1 MEKTSQQL
9 IFVYNAKSG
18 FMHGVMDLMHKTASP
33 KTYPCKLCQITYSGA
48 TMNKFWKRYVADL
61 GIPAV
66 FMHKDEF
73 AKNYPK
79 VNINFPAILLKND
92 GALKMLLSADDFKRI
107 KDLSD
112 LIKTLNEKLKNV

>member
-1 MEKTSQQL
+1 MEKTNQQL
-9 IFVYNAKSG
+9 IFIYNAKSG

-33 KTYPCKLCQITYSGA
+33 KTYPCKLCQVTYSGA
-48 TMNKFWKRYVADL
+48 TMNKFWKRYVAGL
-61 GIPAV
+61 GIQAI

-79 VNINFPAILLKND
+79 VNITFPAILLKTD
-92 GALKMLLSADDFKRI
+92 KTVKTLLSADDFKRI